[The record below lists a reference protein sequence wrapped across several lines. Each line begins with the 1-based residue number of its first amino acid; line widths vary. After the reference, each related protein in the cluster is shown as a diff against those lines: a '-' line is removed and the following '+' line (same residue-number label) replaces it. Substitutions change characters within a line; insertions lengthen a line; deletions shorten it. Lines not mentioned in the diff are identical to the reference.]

1 MKKLVVNFSGGK
13 DSTVAI
19 LEAMK
24 QYPKGDIELVFMDT
38 GAEYKGTR
46 NHVVKVANML
56 ELPLTILEPKRDW
69 FEQIRHDGMPF
80 TPALRKCTWRL
91 KVDIYHK
98 WLTQYRRANGLAVK
112 DIITVTGIR
121 GEESLSRSKMT
132 EWQEADHGQGFYW
145 RPCLAMREQEV
156 KERIR
161 AAGLP
166 LHYCYEFSG
175 RCNCWLCIFAGYNE
189 IRTYAEMNPDEWE
202 KACLLEDE
210 IRKPLLGKH
219 KAINDIMKQG
229 RLFLPELKVNL
240 VSCENVY

>member
-1 MKKLVVNFSGGK
+1 MRKVIVNFSGGK

-19 LEAMK
+19 LETLK
-24 QYPKGDIELVFMDT
+24 RYPKEAIELVFMDT

-46 NHVVKVANML
+46 EHVITVANTL

-69 FEQIRHDGMPF
+69 FEQVRHDNMPF

-91 KVDIYHK
+91 KVDIYHS
-98 WLTQYRRANGLAVK
+98 WLSKYRRERGIAVD

-121 GEESLSRSKMT
+121 GEESLSRSKLT
-132 EWQEADHGQGFYW
+132 EWQREGHRQGWYW
-145 RPCLAMREQEV
+145 RPCVYMREQEV

-161 AAGLP
+161 AEGLP
-166 LHYCYEFSG
+166 LHYCYEFSS

-210 IRKPLLGKH
+210 IGKPLLGVH
-219 KAINDIMKQG
+219 AAINDLMKQG
-229 RLFLPELKVNL
+229 RLL
-240 VSCENVY
+240 